1 MIGLRNSFRIL
12 LVAGL
17 VTFSACSS
25 VAEPDDQQIVKD
37 IQSQLFSHRQLKN
50 RDISVVSSE
59 GIVTLSG
66 TVEDRSERLQVG
78 EIARQAKGVKQV
90 TDMLSLAAPQPPEE
104 EPVAAAP
111 VRRAPPPRLPPPVA
125 APAPK
130 PVARPAPLEAAPAAP
145 TPTREPPAR
154 RAPRPPRLVSV
165 GVPAGTI
172 IQVRMIDNI
181 DPTRHS
187 AGEEFAASVD
197 SALVVDGRI
206 IAPRGTDATVRLIEA
221 RTSGRFKGRS
231 ELRIELIAVYIEGRE
246 YPVETTDYLHQG
258 GSRGKNTATRVGAGA
273 AIGSVIG
280 AIAGGGKGAAI
291 GGAIGAGGGT
301 AAQAATKG
309 KQVQLPTETR
319 IDFVLR
325 VPFTATI
332 QDRR

>member
-1 MIGLRNSFRIL
+1 MRSLRKFSSIL

-25 VAEPDDQQIVKD
+25 TAEPDDQQIVKD
-37 IQSQLFSHRQLKN
+37 IQSQLFSHRQLKT

-66 TVEDRSERLQVG
+66 SVEDQSERLQVA

-90 TDMLSLAAPQPPEE
+90 TDMLSLAAPPPPEE

-111 VRRAPPPRLPPPVA
+111 VRRRAPPPPAPASPPVA
-125 APAPK
+125 QPK
-130 PVARPAPLEAAPAAP
+130 PVEATPVAP

-165 GVPAGTI
+165 EVPPGTI
-172 IQVRMIDNI
+172 IPVRMIDNI
-181 DPTRHS
+181 DSTRHH
-187 AGEEFAASVD
+187 AGEEFAATVD
-197 SALVVDGRI
+197 SALAVDGRI

-221 RTSGRFKGRS
+221 RTSGRFRGRS
-231 ELRIELIAVYIEGRE
+231 ELRIELVALHIEGRE
-246 YPVETTDYLHQG
+246 YHVETTDYLHQG
-258 GSRGKNTATRVGAGA
+258 GSRGKNTATKIGAGA

-291 GGAIGAGGGT
+291 GGALGAGGGT
-301 AAQAATKG
+301 AVQAATKG
-309 KQVQLPTETR
+309 EQLELASETR

>member
-1 MIGLRNSFRIL
+1 MGSLRNFFSIL

-25 VAEPDDQQIVKD
+25 TAEPDDLQIVKD

-66 TVEDRSERLQVG
+66 SVEDQSERLQVA

-90 TDMLSLAAPQPPEE
+90 TDMLSLAAPPPPEE

-111 VRRAPPPRLPPPVA
+111 VRRAPPPP

-130 PVARPAPLEAAPAAP
+130 PVAQPKPVEAAPIAP

-165 GVPAGTI
+165 EVPAGTI
-172 IQVRMIDNI
+172 ISVRMIDNI
-181 DPTRHS
+181 DSARNR

-197 SALVVDGRI
+197 SALAVDGRI

-221 RTSGRFKGRS
+221 RTSGRFRGRS
-231 ELRIELIAVYIEGRE
+231 ELRIELVALHIEGRE
-246 YPVETTDYLHQG
+246 YQVESTDYLHQG
-258 GSRGKNTATRVGAGA
+258 GSRGKNTATKVGAGA
-273 AIGSVIG
+273 AIGSIIG

-291 GGAIGAGGGT
+291 GGVIGAGGGT

-309 KQVQLPTETR
+309 KQVELASETR

-332 QDRR
+332 PDRR

>member
-1 MIGLRNSFRIL
+1 MRSLRNFSSIL

-25 VAEPDDQQIVKD
+25 TAEPDDQQIVKD
-37 IQSQLFSHRQLKN
+37 IQSQLFSHRQLKT

-66 TVEDRSERLQVG
+66 SVEDQSERLQVG

-90 TDMLSLAAPQPPEE
+90 TDMLSLAPPAPPEE

-111 VRRAPPPRLPPPVA
+111 VRRRPP
-125 APAPK
+125 APAPAPAPQPVAQPK
-130 PVARPAPLEAAPAAP
+130 PVEATPVAP

-165 GVPAGTI
+165 EVPPGTI
-172 IQVRMIDNI
+172 IPVRMIDNI
-181 DPTRHS
+181 DSTRHH
-187 AGEEFAASVD
+187 AGEEFAATVD
-197 SALVVDGRI
+197 SALAVDGRI

-221 RTSGRFKGRS
+221 RTSGRFRGRS
-231 ELRIELIAVYIEGRE
+231 ELRIELVALHIEGRE
-246 YPVETTDYLHQG
+246 YQVETTDYLHQG
-258 GSRGKNTATRVGAGA
+258 GSRGKNTAKKIGAGA

-301 AAQAATKG
+301 AVQAATKG
-309 KQVQLPTETR
+309 EQVELASETR